1 MKFAEVKE
9 LTSSEL
15 RKRVVT
21 LRAEL
26 FEARMKHTLGQLG
39 SPIEIRFKRR
49 DLARL
54 KTALVMKL
62 GQGGVQ
68 KTSGAKK
75 AVGAAK
81 TSGAPKSGGAK
92 KSGKAKG

>member
-1 MKFAEVKE
+1 MKFEEVKE

-39 SPIEIRFKRR
+39 SPLEIRSKRR

-54 KTALVMKL
+54 KTALTMKL
-62 GQGGVQ
+62 GQGG
-68 KTSGAKK
+68 
-75 AVGAAK
+75 
-81 TSGAPKSGGAK
+81 APKSGK
-92 KSGKAKG
+92 TKV

>member
-1 MKFAEVKE
+1 MKYEEVQE

-15 RKRVVT
+15 RKRALQ

-39 SPIEIRFKRR
+39 NPLDIRFKRK

-54 KTALVMKL
+54 MTALQMKL
-62 GQGGVQ
+62 GN
-68 KTSGAKK
+68 KK
-75 AVGAAK
+75 Q
-81 TSGAPKSGGAK
+81 
-92 KSGKAKG
+92 